1 MSTVILDISRLI
13 SRVRY
18 STPSGV
24 DRVEM
29 AYVRGL
35 MEIYDTDLQ
44 FAAVHPTGLFGLVR
58 RDAALAYI
66 AELEARW
73 DRDADKRRQRPLI
86 SVLPW
91 MARLLPVPTAQTTK
105 RCKPIYVQASP
116 HHLVDT
122 GKVRRILQRL
132 DARFLCMVHDLIP
145 LEYPEYAR
153 PGGAALHRRR
163 IETVAEYAD
172 AVIVNSAATGQSL
185 QPWLARTG
193 RAVPVHVALLGT
205 TDMAVPASVRP
216 NGEHPYLVCL
226 GTIEGRKNHLLLLH
240 IWRQFAA
247 TLPRDRIPRLVVIGK
262 RGWENE
268 QVLDLLD
275 RSPTLR
281 GLVEE
286 MPGCPDSQLAALIVG
301 ASGLLMPSFAEG
313 FGMPIAEA
321 LAVGVPVLCSDLP
334 AHREVGGSTAD
345 YLDPLDGPGWSAR
358 ILDYADQGEH
368 WRAQIARIG
377 TWKRPTWPEHF
388 QVVQQAIEQLAER
401 PA

>member
-1 MSTVILDISRLI
+1 MSSVILDISRLI

-35 MEIYDTDLQ
+35 LEIYGDDLE
-44 FAAVHPTGLFGLVR
+44 FAAVHPTGLFGLLR
-58 RDAALAYI
+58 RDAALAYV

-73 DRDADKRRQRPLI
+73 DRDADKRRQRPLV

-91 MARLLPVPTAQTTK
+91 MTRLLPVPTAQTTK
-105 RCKPIYVQASP
+105 GRQPVYVQASP
-116 HHLVDT
+116 HHLTDA
-122 GKVRRILQRL
+122 GKVRGILQRL

-163 IETVAEYAD
+163 IETVASHAD

-185 QPWLARTG
+185 QPWLERTG
-193 RAVPVHVALLGT
+193 REVPVHVALLGT
-205 TDMAVPASVRP
+205 TDMVARKEAATTDAR
-216 NGEHPYLVCL
+216 PYLVCL

-240 IWRQFAA
+240 LWRQFAA
-247 TLPRDRIPRLVVIGK
+247 TLPQSRIPRLLIIGK

-275 RSPTLR
+275 RSPALH

-286 MPGCPDSQLAALIVG
+286 LPGCPDAMLGTLLAG
-301 ASGLLMPSFAEG
+301 ANGLLMPSFAEG

-321 LAVGVPVLCSDLP
+321 LAMGVPVLCSDLP
-334 AHREVGGSTAD
+334 AHREVGGTAAD

-358 ILDYADQGEH
+358 ILDYAGKGEH
-368 WRAQIARIG
+368 WRAQIERIG
-377 TWKRPTWPEHF
+377 AWKRPTWPEHF
-388 QVVQQAIEQLAER
+388 QVVKRAIEQLAAR